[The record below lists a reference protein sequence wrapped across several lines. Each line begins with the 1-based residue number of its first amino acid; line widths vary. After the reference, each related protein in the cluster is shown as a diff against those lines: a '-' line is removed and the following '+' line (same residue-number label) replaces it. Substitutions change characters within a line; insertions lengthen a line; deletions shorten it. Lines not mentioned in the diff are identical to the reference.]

1 MTEKE
6 AKLANGGGGMAER
19 KVPEV
24 IDQEVIRREA
34 SSVLAAGDVSLTE
47 LWIEFFARGGM
58 AGLEEFEAFVRG
70 LMTVANTD
78 LQILDLTMDE
88 LRNP

>member
-1 MTEKE
+1 
-6 AKLANGGGGMAER
+6 
-19 KVPEV
+19 
-24 IDQEVIRREA
+24 
-34 SSVLAAGDVSLTE
+34 
-47 LWIEFFARGGM
+47 M

-78 LQILDLTMDE
+78 LQILDLTLDE